1 MMQTCL
7 VALKGSN
14 FTWGELGILKSKM
27 ESTSHM
33 TFKFHMIFWCHFF
46 WREKHIDSWTILLK
60 FKVYT
65 GQRLEYLMQNRE
77 WVSYYIQISHDFL
90 MSNLVEGKSCK
101 QLHNGQSAWSCSD
114 LIKKQAG
121 HFLPQTYT
129 LSEIKSSCR
138 YVQEIGNYRN
148 MWIMW
153 VVLLIQYQHQYK

>member
-1 MMQTCL
+1 MQTCL

-101 QLHNGQSAWSCSD
+101 QLLIGQSAWRCSD
-114 LIKKQAG
+114 LIKKANWAFSATNL
-121 HFLPQTYT
+121 HPVRDK
-129 LSEIKSSCR
+129 IKLQICSR
-138 YVQEIGNYRN
+138 NRKVQKHVDHVSGAPNPISAS
-148 MWIMW
+148 I
-153 VVLLIQYQHQYK
+153 